1 MYRRL
6 RGTAGGEG
14 GRTIIRSSS
23 FAPGDLGPRR
33 SSCSLLLNFP
43 AFGLLELTPFFD
55 AYNIST
61 LSSFPILLVLLVKIE
76 GRMNRGEEQ

>member
-1 MYRRL
+1 MKSIG
-6 RGTAGGEG
+6 RGH
-14 GRTIIRSSS
+14 TIIRSSS

-55 AYNIST
+55 AYRIS
-61 LSSFPILLVLLVKIE
+61 ILITVYLHAGRERKRQIE
-76 GRMNRGEEQ
+76 GRGSEQGTKE